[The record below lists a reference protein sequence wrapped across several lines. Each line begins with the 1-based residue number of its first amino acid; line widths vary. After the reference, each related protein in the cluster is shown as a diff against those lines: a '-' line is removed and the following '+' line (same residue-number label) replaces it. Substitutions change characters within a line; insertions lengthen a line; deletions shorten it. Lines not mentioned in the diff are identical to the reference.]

1 MEAFLALAL
10 LFGVPMLG
18 ALFIAREARLYR
30 ERHNAELREHNVKE
44 NERWI

>member
-30 ERHNAELREHNVKE
+30 ERHNAEPRANNVKE

>member
-1 MEAFLALAL
+1 MDGLLALAL
-10 LFGVPMLG
+10 IFGVPMMA

-30 ERHNAELREHNVKE
+30 ERHNESLRENDIKE

>member
-1 MEAFLALAL
+1 MDAFLALAL

-30 ERHNAELREHNVKE
+30 ERHNESLRENDIKE